1 MKLVNSSAEA
11 IQGNALDDQISDV
24 TQPDEVE
31 ETRATL
37 AELLKHVDLKVPK
50 DYIPSEFALTFV
62 NMIKLINGAQG
73 EENKTPIVHY
83 YVLDGIASEHDR
95 IAEMI
100 FRGAA
105 KTTLFEYLILYLAIF
120 QELPGIGKLNSAI
133 YMSDTIDNGVVN
145 MQKNLEHRW
154 ENSDFLKDQLP
165 KAKFFKVSWEFENKS
180 GSKFI
185 VKGFGAASGFRG
197 FKVLGKRPKLALL
210 DDLIS
215 DSMSESET
223 EMQRVEN
230 VIKRGVQPALNPL
243 SQKIIWAG
251 TPFNERDPLCKA
263 VASGAWKTFVFPVCE
278 RFPVSK
284 QEFVGAWEDRFTYEY
299 IKRQYEIAV
308 KGGDTTEFYRELML
322 QTVSDEDKLINVEED
337 IQWYQS
343 QFIDCYQGRK
353 EVIITTDLS
362 FSGSNTADDAII
374 DVWEVHPNENIY
386 WVGGMSEKPEITDT
400 IDYLFR
406 FIAHHGVHSVGI
418 EISGQQVALI
428 RLLEKEMADRDIWF
442 DLAPEKGKSKTQK
455 GIRPVSNKI
464 VRFKSVVPM
473 IKRKKL
479 HFPIERKNDQII
491 QEKLHQLDSVTRT
504 SIRSRKDDALD
515 SISMLGLMEIN
526 YPSHESKIED
536 AEEMQKLDPRIWGQ
550 AVQEEELPSYIDNYL
565 V

>member
-11 IQGNALDDQISDV
+11 IQGNMIDDQIVDLN
-24 TQPDEVE
+24 QPDEAE

-37 AELLKHVDLKVPK
+37 AELLKQIDLKVPK

-62 NMIKLINGAQG
+62 NIIKLINGSQG

-83 YVLDGIASEHDR
+83 YVLDGIASNSDR

-105 KTTLFEYLILYLAIF
+105 KTTLFEYLIFYLAIF

-145 MQKNLEHRW
+145 MQKNLEYRW

-165 KAKFFKVSWEFENKS
+165 KAKFFKVSWEFENKE
-180 GSKFI
+180 GNKFI

-215 DSMSESET
+215 DAMSESET

-243 SQKIIWAG
+243 NQKIIWAG

-263 VASGAWKTFVFPVCE
+263 VASGAWKTYVFPVCE

-299 IKRQYEIAV
+299 IKRQYDIAV

-322 QTVSDEDKLINVEED
+322 QTVSAEDKLINIEQD
-337 IQWYQS
+337 IQWYDPK
-343 QFIDCYQGRK
+343 IIEYYDGAK

-362 FSGSNTADDAII
+362 FSGTSTADDAII

-400 IDYLFR
+400 INYLFK
-406 FIAHHGVHSVGI
+406 FIETYNVQVVGI

-428 RLLEKEMADRDIWF
+428 RLLEKEMLDRDIYF
-442 DLAPEKGKSKTQK
+442 ELAREKGKSRLEK
-455 GIRPVSNKI
+455 GIRPVSNKL
-464 VRFKSVVPM
+464 VRFKSVVPL

-479 HFPIERKNDQII
+479 FFPKHRQNDQII
-491 QEKLHQLDSVTRT
+491 QEKLHQLDSVTRIG
-504 SIRSRKDDALD
+504 IRSRKDDALD
-515 SISMLGLMEIN
+515 SISMLGLIDIIYPTNGEVDRSEERN
-526 YPSHESKIED
+526 YN
-536 AEEMQKLDPRIWGQ
+536 LDPRIWGRDILEDE
-550 AVQEEELPSYIDNYL
+550 APSYIDNYL